1 MKRILLLAALLV
13 MTGGTLQAQ
22 NWQELLKQTA
32 TSLGDRATE
41 GKLTQYALPGSWSYT
56 APGVRF
62 EGESAASDPGAA
74 LIASMVKE
82 QLAKVY
88 EKLGIQAGSST
99 VTFDNKGNFT
109 VAVGGAESLGKL
121 RVRRR
126 DAHDLGTPLGR
137 ETREDRGRRRTRLP
151 LRFGAAAALPH
162 HPASGA
168 GPKCQQPGFV
178 AGGGID
184 AALELQGPLHRL
196 RLRKKGVKFFEKFFN
211 DGFMADP
218 SFFMTIARTA
228 RPGTA

>member
-13 MTGGTLQAQ
+13 MTGGTLRAQ

-109 VAVGGAESLGKL
+109 VAVGEQKASGSYKYDAATHTISVRPSDEKL
-121 RVRRR
+121 AKIEAV
-126 DAHDLGTPLGR
+126 AGR
-137 ETREDRGRRRTRLP
+137 AYLSGSELQLLFPITRL
-151 LRFGAAAALPH
+151 
-162 HPASGA
+162 
-168 GPKCQQPGFV
+168 
-178 AGGGID
+178 
-184 AALELQGPLHRL
+184 LELAQSVSSQASSLEAVSTLLSSYKDLYIGFAFE
-196 RLRKKGVKFFEKFFN
+196 RKG
-211 DGFMADP
+211 
-218 SFFMTIARTA
+218 
-228 RPGTA
+228 

>member
-13 MTGGTLQAQ
+13 MTGGALRAQ

-109 VAVGGAESLGKL
+109 VAVGEQKASGSYEYDAATHTISVRPSDEKL
-121 RVRRR
+121 AKIEAV
-126 DAHDLGTPLGR
+126 AGR
-137 ETREDRGRRRTRLP
+137 AYLSGSELQLLFPITRL
-151 LRFGAAAALPH
+151 
-162 HPASGA
+162 
-168 GPKCQQPGFV
+168 
-178 AGGGID
+178 
-184 AALELQGPLHRL
+184 LELAQSVSSQASSLEAVSTLLANYKDLYIGFAFE
-196 RLRKKGVKFFEKFFN
+196 RKE
-211 DGFMADP
+211 
-218 SFFMTIARTA
+218 
-228 RPGTA
+228 

>member
-13 MTGGTLQAQ
+13 MTGGTLRAQ
-22 NWQELLKQTA
+22 NWQEMLKQTA

-109 VAVGGAESLGKL
+109 VAVGEQKASGSYEYDAATHTISVRPSDEKL
-121 RVRRR
+121 AKIEAV
-126 DAHDLGTPLGR
+126 AGR
-137 ETREDRGRRRTRLP
+137 AYLSGSELQLLFPITRL
-151 LRFGAAAALPH
+151 
-162 HPASGA
+162 
-168 GPKCQQPGFV
+168 
-178 AGGGID
+178 
-184 AALELQGPLHRL
+184 LELAQSVSSQASSLEAVSTLLSSYKDLYIGFAFE
-196 RLRKKGVKFFEKFFN
+196 RKE
-211 DGFMADP
+211 
-218 SFFMTIARTA
+218 
-228 RPGTA
+228 

>member
-1 MKRILLLAALLV
+1 MKRILLLAALLC
-13 MTGGTLQAQ
+13 MTGGTLRAQ

-62 EGESAASDPGAA
+62 EGESATSDPGAA

-109 VAVGGAESLGKL
+109 VAVGEQKASGSYEYDAATHTISVRPSDEKL
-121 RVRRR
+121 AKIEAV
-126 DAHDLGTPLGR
+126 AGR
-137 ETREDRGRRRTRLP
+137 AYLSGSELQLLFPITRL
-151 LRFGAAAALPH
+151 
-162 HPASGA
+162 
-168 GPKCQQPGFV
+168 
-178 AGGGID
+178 
-184 AALELQGPLHRL
+184 LELAQSVSSQASSLEAVSTLLSSYKDLYIGFAFE
-196 RLRKKGVKFFEKFFN
+196 RKE
-211 DGFMADP
+211 
-218 SFFMTIARTA
+218 
-228 RPGTA
+228 

>member
-13 MTGGTLQAQ
+13 MTGGTLRAQ

-109 VAVGGAESLGKL
+109 VAVGEQKASGSYEYDAATHTISVRPSDEKL
-121 RVRRR
+121 AKIEAV
-126 DAHDLGTPLGR
+126 AGR
-137 ETREDRGRRRTRLP
+137 AYLSGSELQLLFPITRL
-151 LRFGAAAALPH
+151 
-162 HPASGA
+162 
-168 GPKCQQPGFV
+168 
-178 AGGGID
+178 
-184 AALELQGPLHRL
+184 LELDQSVSSQASSLEAVSTLLSSYKDLYIGFAFE
-196 RLRKKGVKFFEKFFN
+196 RKE
-211 DGFMADP
+211 
-218 SFFMTIARTA
+218 
-228 RPGTA
+228 

>member
-13 MTGGTLQAQ
+13 MTGGTLRAQ

-109 VAVGGAESLGKL
+109 VAVGEQKASGSYEYDAATHTISVRPSDEKL
-121 RVRRR
+121 AKIEAV
-126 DAHDLGTPLGR
+126 AGR
-137 ETREDRGRRRTRLP
+137 AYLSGSELQLLFPITRL
-151 LRFGAAAALPH
+151 
-162 HPASGA
+162 
-168 GPKCQQPGFV
+168 
-178 AGGGID
+178 
-184 AALELQGPLHRL
+184 LELAQSVSSQASSLEAISTLLSSYKDLYIGFAFE
-196 RLRKKGVKFFEKFFN
+196 RKE
-211 DGFMADP
+211 
-218 SFFMTIARTA
+218 
-228 RPGTA
+228 

>member
-13 MTGGTLQAQ
+13 MTGGTLRAQ

-62 EGESAASDPGAA
+62 EGESVASDPGAA

-109 VAVGGAESLGKL
+109 VAVGEQKASGSYEYDAATHTISVRPSDEKL
-121 RVRRR
+121 AKIEAV
-126 DAHDLGTPLGR
+126 AGR
-137 ETREDRGRRRTRLP
+137 AYLSGSELQLRFPITRL
-151 LRFGAAAALPH
+151 
-162 HPASGA
+162 
-168 GPKCQQPGFV
+168 
-178 AGGGID
+178 
-184 AALELQGPLHRL
+184 LELAQSVSSQASSLEAVSTLLSSYKDLYIGFAFE
-196 RLRKKGVKFFEKFFN
+196 RKE
-211 DGFMADP
+211 
-218 SFFMTIARTA
+218 
-228 RPGTA
+228 

>member
-13 MTGGTLQAQ
+13 MTGGTLRAQ

-62 EGESAASDPGAA
+62 EGESVASDPGAA

-109 VAVGGAESLGKL
+109 VAVGEQKASGSYEYDAATHTISVRPSDEKL
-121 RVRRR
+121 AKIEAV
-126 DAHDLGTPLGR
+126 AGR
-137 ETREDRGRRRTRLP
+137 AYLSGSELQLLFPITRL
-151 LRFGAAAALPH
+151 
-162 HPASGA
+162 
-168 GPKCQQPGFV
+168 
-178 AGGGID
+178 
-184 AALELQGPLHRL
+184 LELAQSVSSQASSLEAVSTLLSSYKDLYIGFAFE
-196 RLRKKGVKFFEKFFN
+196 RKE
-211 DGFMADP
+211 
-218 SFFMTIARTA
+218 
-228 RPGTA
+228 

>member
-13 MTGGTLQAQ
+13 MTGGTLRAQ

-109 VAVGGAESLGKL
+109 VTVGEQKASGSYEYDAATHTISVRPSDEKLAKIEAVA
-121 RVRRR
+121 
-126 DAHDLGTPLGR
+126 GR
-137 ETREDRGRRRTRLP
+137 AYLSGSELQLLFPITRL
-151 LRFGAAAALPH
+151 
-162 HPASGA
+162 
-168 GPKCQQPGFV
+168 
-178 AGGGID
+178 
-184 AALELQGPLHRL
+184 LELAQSVSSQASSLEAVSTLLSSYKDLYIGFAFE
-196 RLRKKGVKFFEKFFN
+196 RKE
-211 DGFMADP
+211 
-218 SFFMTIARTA
+218 
-228 RPGTA
+228 

>member
-13 MTGGTLQAQ
+13 MTGGALRAQ

-109 VAVGGAESLGKL
+109 VAVGEQKASGSYEYDAATHTISVRPSDEKL
-121 RVRRR
+121 AKIEAV
-126 DAHDLGTPLGR
+126 AGR
-137 ETREDRGRRRTRLP
+137 AYLSGSELQLLFPITRL
-151 LRFGAAAALPH
+151 
-162 HPASGA
+162 
-168 GPKCQQPGFV
+168 
-178 AGGGID
+178 
-184 AALELQGPLHRL
+184 LELAQSVSSQASSLEAVSTLLSSYKDLYIGFAFER
-196 RLRKKGVKFFEKFFN
+196 RSKFFENFQ
-211 DGFMADP
+211 
-218 SFFMTIARTA
+218 
-228 RPGTA
+228 

>member
-13 MTGGTLQAQ
+13 MTGGTLRAQ

-109 VAVGGAESLGKL
+109 VAVGEQKASGSYEYDAATHTISVRPSDEKL
-121 RVRRR
+121 AKIEAV
-126 DAHDLGTPLGR
+126 AGR
-137 ETREDRGRRRTRLP
+137 AYLSGSELQLLFPITRL
-151 LRFGAAAALPH
+151 LELAQSVSSQ
-162 HPASGA
+162 ASSLEA
-168 GPKCQQPGFV
+168 VSTLLSSYKDLYIGFV
-178 AGGGID
+178 F
-184 AALELQGPLHRL
+184 E
-196 RLRKKGVKFFEKFFN
+196 RKE
-211 DGFMADP
+211 
-218 SFFMTIARTA
+218 
-228 RPGTA
+228 

>member
-13 MTGGTLQAQ
+13 MTGGTLRAQ

-109 VAVGGAESLGKL
+109 VAVGEQKASGSYEYDAATHTISVRPSDEKL
-121 RVRRR
+121 AKIEAV
-126 DAHDLGTPLGR
+126 AGR
-137 ETREDRGRRRTRLP
+137 AYLSGSELQLLFPITRL
-151 LRFGAAAALPH
+151 
-162 HPASGA
+162 
-168 GPKCQQPGFV
+168 
-178 AGGGID
+178 
-184 AALELQGPLHRL
+184 LELAQSVSSQASSLEAVSTLLSSYKDLYIGFAFE
-196 RLRKKGVKFFEKFFN
+196 RKK
-211 DGFMADP
+211 
-218 SFFMTIARTA
+218 
-228 RPGTA
+228 

>member
-13 MTGGTLQAQ
+13 MTGGALRAQ

-109 VAVGGAESLGKL
+109 VAVGEQKASGSYEYDAATHTISVRPSDEKL
-121 RVRRR
+121 AKIEAV
-126 DAHDLGTPLGR
+126 AGR
-137 ETREDRGRRRTRLP
+137 AYLSGSELQLLFPITRL
-151 LRFGAAAALPH
+151 
-162 HPASGA
+162 
-168 GPKCQQPGFV
+168 
-178 AGGGID
+178 
-184 AALELQGPLHRL
+184 LELAQSVSSQASSLEAVSTLLSSYKDLYIGFAFE
-196 RLRKKGVKFFEKFFN
+196 RKE
-211 DGFMADP
+211 
-218 SFFMTIARTA
+218 
-228 RPGTA
+228 

>member
-13 MTGGTLQAQ
+13 MTGGTLRAQ

-109 VAVGGAESLGKL
+109 VAVGEQKASGSYEYDAATHTISVRPSDEKL
-121 RVRRR
+121 AKIEAV
-126 DAHDLGTPLGR
+126 AGR
-137 ETREDRGRRRTRLP
+137 AYLSGSELQLLFPITRL
-151 LRFGAAAALPH
+151 
-162 HPASGA
+162 
-168 GPKCQQPGFV
+168 
-178 AGGGID
+178 
-184 AALELQGPLHRL
+184 LELAQSVSSQASSLEAVSTLLSSYKDLYIGFAFE
-196 RLRKKGVKFFEKFFN
+196 RKE
-211 DGFMADP
+211 
-218 SFFMTIARTA
+218 
-228 RPGTA
+228 

>member
-13 MTGGTLQAQ
+13 MTGGTLRAQ

-109 VAVGGAESLGKL
+109 VAVGEQKASGSYEYDAATHTISVRPSDEKL
-121 RVRRR
+121 AKIEAV
-126 DAHDLGTPLGR
+126 AGR
-137 ETREDRGRRRTRLP
+137 AYLSGSELQLLFPSTRL
-151 LRFGAAAALPH
+151 
-162 HPASGA
+162 
-168 GPKCQQPGFV
+168 
-178 AGGGID
+178 
-184 AALELQGPLHRL
+184 LELAQSVSSQASSLEAVSTLLSSYKDLYIGFAFE
-196 RLRKKGVKFFEKFFN
+196 RKE
-211 DGFMADP
+211 
-218 SFFMTIARTA
+218 
-228 RPGTA
+228 

>member
-13 MTGGTLQAQ
+13 MTGGTLRAQ
-22 NWQELLKQTA
+22 NWQEMLKQTA

-109 VAVGGAESLGKL
+109 VAVGEQKASGSYEYDAATHTISVRPSDEKL
-121 RVRRR
+121 AKIEAV
-126 DAHDLGTPLGR
+126 AGR
-137 ETREDRGRRRTRLP
+137 AYLSGSELQLLFPITRL
-151 LRFGAAAALPH
+151 
-162 HPASGA
+162 
-168 GPKCQQPGFV
+168 
-178 AGGGID
+178 
-184 AALELQGPLHRL
+184 LELAQSVSSQASSLEAVSTLLSSYKDLYIGFAFE
-196 RLRKKGVKFFEKFFN
+196 RKK
-211 DGFMADP
+211 
-218 SFFMTIARTA
+218 
-228 RPGTA
+228 

>member
-13 MTGGTLQAQ
+13 MTGGTLRAQ

-109 VAVGGAESLGKL
+109 VAVGEQKASGSYEYDAATHTISVRPSDEKL
-121 RVRRR
+121 AKIEAV
-126 DAHDLGTPLGR
+126 AGR
-137 ETREDRGRRRTRLP
+137 AYLSGSELQLLFPITRL
-151 LRFGAAAALPH
+151 
-162 HPASGA
+162 
-168 GPKCQQPGFV
+168 
-178 AGGGID
+178 
-184 AALELQGPLHRL
+184 LELAQSVSSQASSLEAVSTLLSSYKDLYIGFASKERSKIF
-196 RLRKKGVKFFEKFFN
+196 RKIFQ
-211 DGFMADP
+211 
-218 SFFMTIARTA
+218 
-228 RPGTA
+228 

>member
-13 MTGGTLQAQ
+13 MTGGTLRAQ

-109 VAVGGAESLGKL
+109 VAVGEQKASGTYEYDAETHTISVRPTDEKL
-121 RVRRR
+121 AKVE
-126 DAHDLGTPLGR
+126 AVAGR
-137 ETREDRGRRRTRLP
+137 AYLSGSELQLLFPITRL
-151 LRFGAAAALPH
+151 
-162 HPASGA
+162 
-168 GPKCQQPGFV
+168 
-178 AGGGID
+178 
-184 AALELQGPLHRL
+184 LELAQSVSSQASSLEAVSTLLSSYKDLYIGFAFE
-196 RLRKKGVKFFEKFFN
+196 RKE
-211 DGFMADP
+211 
-218 SFFMTIARTA
+218 
-228 RPGTA
+228 

>member
-13 MTGGTLQAQ
+13 MTGGTLRAQ

-41 GKLTQYALPGSWSYT
+41 GKLTQYAMPGSWSYT

-109 VAVGGAESLGKL
+109 VAVGEQKASGSYEYDAATHTISVRPSDEKL
-121 RVRRR
+121 AKIEAV
-126 DAHDLGTPLGR
+126 AGR
-137 ETREDRGRRRTRLP
+137 AYLSGSELQLLFPITRL
-151 LRFGAAAALPH
+151 
-162 HPASGA
+162 
-168 GPKCQQPGFV
+168 
-178 AGGGID
+178 
-184 AALELQGPLHRL
+184 LELAQSVSSQASSLEAVSTLLSSYKDLYIGFAFE
-196 RLRKKGVKFFEKFFN
+196 RKE
-211 DGFMADP
+211 
-218 SFFMTIARTA
+218 
-228 RPGTA
+228 

>member
-13 MTGGTLQAQ
+13 MTGGTLRAQ

-88 EKLGIQAGSST
+88 EKLGIQAGSNT

-109 VAVGGAESLGKL
+109 VAVGEQKASGSYEYDAATHTISVRPSDEKL
-121 RVRRR
+121 AKIEAV
-126 DAHDLGTPLGR
+126 AGR
-137 ETREDRGRRRTRLP
+137 AYLSGSELQLLFPITRL
-151 LRFGAAAALPH
+151 LELAQSVSSQ
-162 HPASGA
+162 ASSLEA
-168 GPKCQQPGFV
+168 VSTLLSSYKDLYIGFV
-178 AGGGID
+178 F
-184 AALELQGPLHRL
+184 E
-196 RLRKKGVKFFEKFFN
+196 RKE
-211 DGFMADP
+211 
-218 SFFMTIARTA
+218 
-228 RPGTA
+228 

>member
-13 MTGGTLQAQ
+13 MTGGTLRAQ

-109 VAVGGAESLGKL
+109 VAVGEQKASGSYEYDATTHTISVRPSDEKL
-121 RVRRR
+121 AKIEAV
-126 DAHDLGTPLGR
+126 AGR
-137 ETREDRGRRRTRLP
+137 AYLSGSELQLLFPITRL
-151 LRFGAAAALPH
+151 
-162 HPASGA
+162 
-168 GPKCQQPGFV
+168 
-178 AGGGID
+178 
-184 AALELQGPLHRL
+184 LELAQSVSSQASSLEAVSTLLSSYKDLYIGFAFE
-196 RLRKKGVKFFEKFFN
+196 RKE
-211 DGFMADP
+211 
-218 SFFMTIARTA
+218 
-228 RPGTA
+228 

>member
-13 MTGGTLQAQ
+13 MTGGTLRAQ

-88 EKLGIQAGSST
+88 EKLGIQAGSNT

-109 VAVGGAESLGKL
+109 VAVGEQKASGSYEYDAATHTISVRPSDEKL
-121 RVRRR
+121 AKIEAV
-126 DAHDLGTPLGR
+126 AGR
-137 ETREDRGRRRTRLP
+137 AYLSGSELQLLFPITRL
-151 LRFGAAAALPH
+151 
-162 HPASGA
+162 
-168 GPKCQQPGFV
+168 
-178 AGGGID
+178 
-184 AALELQGPLHRL
+184 LELAQSVSSQASSLEAVSTLLSSYKDLYIGFAFE
-196 RLRKKGVKFFEKFFN
+196 RKE
-211 DGFMADP
+211 
-218 SFFMTIARTA
+218 
-228 RPGTA
+228 

>member
-13 MTGGTLQAQ
+13 MTGGTLRAQ

-74 LIASMVKE
+74 LITSMVKE

-109 VAVGGAESLGKL
+109 VAVGEQKASGSYEYDAATHTISVRPSDEKL
-121 RVRRR
+121 AKIEAV
-126 DAHDLGTPLGR
+126 AGR
-137 ETREDRGRRRTRLP
+137 AYLSGSELQLLFPITRL
-151 LRFGAAAALPH
+151 
-162 HPASGA
+162 
-168 GPKCQQPGFV
+168 
-178 AGGGID
+178 
-184 AALELQGPLHRL
+184 LELAQSVSSQASSLEAVSTLLSSYKDLYIGFAFE
-196 RLRKKGVKFFEKFFN
+196 RKE
-211 DGFMADP
+211 
-218 SFFMTIARTA
+218 
-228 RPGTA
+228 

>member
-13 MTGGTLQAQ
+13 MTGGTLRAQ

-99 VTFDNKGNFT
+99 VTFDNKGNVT
-109 VAVGGAESLGKL
+109 VAVGEQKASGSYEYDAATHTISVRPSDEKL
-121 RVRRR
+121 AKIEAV
-126 DAHDLGTPLGR
+126 AGR
-137 ETREDRGRRRTRLP
+137 AYLSGSELQLLFPITRL
-151 LRFGAAAALPH
+151 
-162 HPASGA
+162 
-168 GPKCQQPGFV
+168 
-178 AGGGID
+178 
-184 AALELQGPLHRL
+184 LELAQSVSSQASSLEAVSTLLSSYKDLYIGFAFE
-196 RLRKKGVKFFEKFFN
+196 RKE
-211 DGFMADP
+211 
-218 SFFMTIARTA
+218 
-228 RPGTA
+228 

>member
-1 MKRILLLAALLV
+1 MKHILLLAALLV
-13 MTGGTLQAQ
+13 MTGGTLRAQ
-22 NWQELLKQTA
+22 NWQEMLKQTA

-109 VAVGGAESLGKL
+109 VAVGEQKASGSYEYDAATHTISVRPSDEKL
-121 RVRRR
+121 AKIEAV
-126 DAHDLGTPLGR
+126 AGR
-137 ETREDRGRRRTRLP
+137 AYLSGSELQLLFPITRL
-151 LRFGAAAALPH
+151 
-162 HPASGA
+162 
-168 GPKCQQPGFV
+168 
-178 AGGGID
+178 
-184 AALELQGPLHRL
+184 LELAQSVSSQASSLEAVSTLLSSYKDLYIGFAFE
-196 RLRKKGVKFFEKFFN
+196 RKE
-211 DGFMADP
+211 
-218 SFFMTIARTA
+218 
-228 RPGTA
+228 

>member
-13 MTGGTLQAQ
+13 MTGGTLRAQ

-41 GKLTQYALPGSWSYT
+41 GKLTQYVLPGSWSYT

-109 VAVGGAESLGKL
+109 VAVGEQKASGSYEYDAATHTISVRPSDEKL
-121 RVRRR
+121 AKIEAV
-126 DAHDLGTPLGR
+126 AGR
-137 ETREDRGRRRTRLP
+137 AYLSGSELQLLFPITRL
-151 LRFGAAAALPH
+151 
-162 HPASGA
+162 
-168 GPKCQQPGFV
+168 
-178 AGGGID
+178 
-184 AALELQGPLHRL
+184 LELAQSVSSQASSLEAVSTLLSSYKDLYIGFAFE
-196 RLRKKGVKFFEKFFN
+196 RKE
-211 DGFMADP
+211 
-218 SFFMTIARTA
+218 
-228 RPGTA
+228 

>member
-13 MTGGTLQAQ
+13 MTGGTLRAQ

-109 VAVGGAESLGKL
+109 VAVGEQKASGSYEYDAATHTISVRPSDEKL
-121 RVRRR
+121 AKIEAV
-126 DAHDLGTPLGR
+126 AGR
-137 ETREDRGRRRTRLP
+137 AYLSGSELQLLFPITRL
-151 LRFGAAAALPH
+151 
-162 HPASGA
+162 
-168 GPKCQQPGFV
+168 
-178 AGGGID
+178 
-184 AALELQGPLHRL
+184 LELAQSVSSQASSLEAVSTLLSSYKDLYIGFAFE
-196 RLRKKGVKFFEKFFN
+196 RKG
-211 DGFMADP
+211 
-218 SFFMTIARTA
+218 
-228 RPGTA
+228 